1 MSDFSNKTCL
11 FLGRFQP
18 FHTGQMMVVEGMVK
32 LCGKVVLVVGSSEQ
46 HDTKENPFGWDERRE
61 MVQRA
66 LQEKNLIEANVVIVG
81 VPDAAGHVVREQ
93 RDGDTKWLDHVREK
107 VGVFDVVWTGN
118 PAIKKLCEAHG
129 IEVKE
134 IKKVPGFDGEKILQ
148 MMRSDDAFWDEKV
161 PNSVAAYIKSLDGA
175 NRVRNLG

>member
-11 FLGRFQP
+11 FPGRFQP

-32 LCGKVVLVVGSSEQ
+32 LCGKVVIVVGSSEKR
-46 HDTKENPFGWDERRE
+46 DTKENPFGWDERRE

-81 VPDAAGHVVREQ
+81 VPDVSE
-93 RDGDTKWLDHVREK
+93 DTKWLDHVREK
-107 VGVFDVVWTGN
+107 VGAFDAVWTGN
-118 PAIKKLCEAHG
+118 PAVKKLCEAHN

-148 MMRSDDAFWDEKV
+148 MMRDDDAFWDEKV
-161 PNSVAAYIKSLDGA
+161 PDSVAKYIKSIEGA
-175 NRVRNLG
+175 SRVRNLG